1 MAGQRL
7 NRKDAGDDADAQPA
21 EPDVETVLA
30 RHRAVIQEALRQA
43 LASAPVRTFPSA
55 AARGPLDRVLWPD

>member
-30 RHRAVIQEALRQA
+30 RHRAVI
-43 LASAPVRTFPSA
+43 
-55 AARGPLDRVLWPD
+55 